1 MTQSEKLQLI
11 KAQQKALQAE
21 LIELKKGTPTLK
33 MEKNKR
39 VEIGEKG
46 TINVYGLGRFPV
58 CLYMSQLI
66 NLQNIINSQEF
77 AEFILANSNKI
88 AVKTEV

>member
-66 NLQNIINSQEF
+66 NLQNIINSKEF
-77 AEFILANSNKI
+77 AQFILDNSAKI

>member
-77 AEFILANSNKI
+77 AEFILANTNKI